1 MRDSRLTASTI
12 LILSL
17 LLGSTITACSKQ
29 DNAEPTAPAAIA
41 ERPAAA
47 GAKVFFVSPAN
58 GETIRSPVRLE
69 FGVTGMAIVPAG
81 TDQEFSGHHHLLID
95 VDLPSRG
102 MPIPKDDNHLHFG
115 DGSFATEISLDPGP
129 HTLQLIL
136 GDHRHIPHDPPVVSE
151 QIMITVE

>member
-1 MRDSRLTASTI
+1 MRDSRLAANTV
-12 LILSL
+12 LILSVL
-17 LLGSTITACSKQ
+17 VGSTIAGCSKQ
-29 DNAEPTAPAAIA
+29 DSAETTAPAAID

-47 GAKVFFVSPAN
+47 GAEVFFVSPVDGA
-58 GETIRSPVRLE
+58 TVQSPFGLE

-95 VDLPSRG
+95 VDLPPRG

-115 DGSFATEISLDPGP
+115 DGSFATELSLPPGQ

-136 GDHRHIPHDPPVVSE
+136 GDHRHMPHDPPVVSE
-151 QIMITVE
+151 QITITVE